1 MISHRDVHL
10 VLRHDH
16 VLGREGQSIHA
27 SVTQVDIHDFSRLA
41 MTFDLGGFHCI
52 TEITA
57 QHRICQEMLDFWR
70 KGPGK
75 TYNPDRVAALDKLHI
90 HQDFNQCLA
99 QIEEQSGKRPFL
111 LATSA
116 KTHHKNIDFADV
128 PSIIESSGRPLV
140 VLFGTAWGLSA
151 EQMNRCDGTLP
162 PICGQHGYNHLSVR
176 CAAAIIVD
184 RLFQSMHIE
193 H

>member
-1 MISHRDVHL
+1 MIKSSDIHL

-16 VLGREGQSIHA
+16 VLGREGQEIHA
-27 SVTQVDIHDFSRLA
+27 NVTQVDLHDFSRLA
-41 MTFDLGGFHCI
+41 MTYDLAGFHAV
-52 TEITA
+52 TEISS
-57 QHRICQEMLDFWR
+57 QHRICGEILDYWR
-70 KGPGK
+70 EGAGK

-90 HQDFNQCLA
+90 HAHFDDCLKTIA
-99 QIEEQSGKRPFL
+99 SQSAKAPFL

-116 KTHHKNIDFADV
+116 KPHHKNIDFQSL

-184 RLFQSMHIE
+184 RLFSQGRIE